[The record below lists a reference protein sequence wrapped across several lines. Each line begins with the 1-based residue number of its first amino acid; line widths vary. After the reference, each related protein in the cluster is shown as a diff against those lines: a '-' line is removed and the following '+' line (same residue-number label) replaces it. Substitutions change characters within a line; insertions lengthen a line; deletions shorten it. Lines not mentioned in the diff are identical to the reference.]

1 MVVSFSLE
9 VATYRCHAELVTMDG
24 HGDLMEVTR
33 CIPLSHLILLMWSYG
48 KELLTLTLLIQSFI
62 LTVQNKLGR
71 GIATPPILP
80 QAQPINL

>member
-1 MVVSFSLE
+1 MVVSFSLA
-9 VATYRCHAELVTMDG
+9 VAVYRCHAELVAMVG

-33 CIPLSHLILLMWSYG
+33 CIPLSHLILLTWSYG

-62 LTVQNKLGR
+62 LTVQNKLVR
-71 GIATPPILP
+71 GTAIPPVLP